1 MNNLFR
7 KTLSISGATILSLNL
22 LSNINPSYAQ
32 EDLLTSLIQVDSN
45 NQETYVS
52 PSKVINNTYWSDLE
66 EAKASKVN
74 ENIPI
79 SIYKHKG

>member
-22 LSNINPSYAQ
+22 LSSVNPSYAQ

-45 NQETYVS
+45 NQESYVF
-52 PSKVINNTYWSDLE
+52 
-66 EAKASKVN
+66 
-74 ENIPI
+74 
-79 SIYKHKG
+79 IYF